1 MIIET
6 LHSDNIHILPTITM
20 TLDLWIY
27 GYKCI
32 DFSFWKRTYSFQW
45 AHIN

>member
-6 LHSDNIHILPTITM
+6 LDSENIYVLPTITM

-45 AHIN
+45 AHKN